1 MKKKIIN
8 NLIELIKK
16 YNNFD
21 EIKLQEIKYG
31 LETIYLTIIKTIVF
45 IIISIFLSTLK
56 ELLLF
61 MLFYGILRL
70 TGFGIHAKK
79 SIHCWI
85 SSFVTFI
92 LIPILIKYV
101 QLNTNVIYTLLLISV
116 LLLTIYAPADTP
128 KRPLINKKKR
138 TIYKIITIIISIIYS
153 TLIITKTTNIII
165 NNSMLYSLLL
175 EGFLVT
181 PLSYKLFGVS
191 YKNYKNY
198 KRKEKKKWNYSL
210 H

>member
-1 MKKKIIN
+1 MKNRIIN
-8 NLIELIKK
+8 NLMDIIKK

-21 EIKLQEIKYG
+21 DIKLQEIKYG

-45 IIISIFLSTLK
+45 IIISIILSTLK

-70 TGFGIHAKK
+70 TGFGVHAKK

-85 SSFVTFI
+85 SSFITFI
-92 LIPILIKYV
+92 LIPIFIKYL
-101 QLNTNVIYTLLLISV
+101 QLNNIIISILLFISILLLI
-116 LLLTIYAPADTP
+116 IYAPADTP

-138 TIYKIITIIISIIYS
+138 IIYKVLTIFVAVTYTILIIIKP
-153 TLIITKTTNIII
+153 TNLIT
-165 NNSMLYSLLL
+165 NSMIYSLLL
-175 EGFLVT
+175 EGFLVA
-181 PLSYKLFGVS
+181 PISYKLFGVS

-198 KRKEKKKWNYSL
+198 KRKEKK
-210 H
+210 

>member
-1 MKKKIIN
+1 MKNRIIN
-8 NLIELIKK
+8 NLMDIIKK

-21 EIKLQEIKYG
+21 DIKLQEIKYG

-45 IIISIFLSTLK
+45 IIISIILSTLK

-70 TGFGIHAKK
+70 TGFGVHAKK

-85 SSFVTFI
+85 SSFITFI
-92 LIPILIKYV
+92 LIPIFIKYL
-101 QLNTNVIYTLLLISV
+101 QLNNIIISILLFISILLLI
-116 LLLTIYAPADTP
+116 IYAPADTP

-138 TIYKIITIIISIIYS
+138 IIYKVLTIFVAATYTILIIIKP
-153 TLIITKTTNIII
+153 TNLIT
-165 NNSMLYSLLL
+165 NSMIYSLLL

-198 KRKEKKKWNYSL
+198 KRKEKKKWNYLL

>member
-1 MKKKIIN
+1 MKNRIIN
-8 NLIELIKK
+8 NLIDIIKK

-21 EIKLQEIKYG
+21 DIKLQEIKYG

-45 IIISIFLSTLK
+45 IIISIILSTLK

-70 TGFGIHAKK
+70 TGFGVHAKK

-85 SSFVTFI
+85 SSFITFI
-92 LIPILIKYV
+92 LIPILIKYL
-101 QLNTNVIYTLLLISV
+101 QLNNIIISILLFIAILLLI
-116 LLLTIYAPADTP
+116 IYAPADTP

-138 TIYKIITIIISIIYS
+138 IIYKVLTIFVAITYTILIIIKP
-153 TLIITKTTNIII
+153 TNLIT
-165 NNSMLYSLLL
+165 NSMIYSLLL

-198 KRKEKKKWNYSL
+198 KRKEKKK
-210 H
+210 

>member
-1 MKKKIIN
+1 MKNRIIN
-8 NLIELIKK
+8 NLMDIIKK

-21 EIKLQEIKYG
+21 DIKLQEIKYG

-45 IIISIFLSTLK
+45 IIISIILSTLK

-70 TGFGIHAKK
+70 TGFGVHAKK

-85 SSFVTFI
+85 SSFITFI
-92 LIPILIKYV
+92 LIPIFIKYL
-101 QLNTNVIYTLLLISV
+101 QLNNIIISILLFISILLLI
-116 LLLTIYAPADTP
+116 IYAPADTP

-138 TIYKIITIIISIIYS
+138 IIYKVLTIFVAATYTILIIIKP
-153 TLIITKTTNIII
+153 TNLIT
-165 NNSMLYSLLL
+165 NSMIYSLLL
-175 EGFLVT
+175 EGFLVA
-181 PLSYKLFGVS
+181 PISYKLFGVS

-198 KRKEKKKWNYSL
+198 KRKEKKK
-210 H
+210 

>member
-1 MKKKIIN
+1 MKNRIIN
-8 NLIELIKK
+8 NLIDIIKK

-21 EIKLQEIKYG
+21 DIKLQEIKYG

-45 IIISIFLSTLK
+45 IIISIILSTLK

-70 TGFGIHAKK
+70 TGFGVHAKK

-85 SSFVTFI
+85 SSFITFI
-92 LIPILIKYV
+92 LIPILIKYL
-101 QLNTNVIYTLLLISV
+101 QLNNIIISILLFISILLLI
-116 LLLTIYAPADTP
+116 IYAPADTP

-138 TIYKIITIIISIIYS
+138 IIYKVLTIFVAVTYTILIIIKP
-153 TLIITKTTNIII
+153 TNLIT
-165 NNSMLYSLLL
+165 NSMIYSLLL
-175 EGFLVT
+175 EGFLVA
-181 PLSYKLFGVS
+181 PISYKLFGVS

-198 KRKEKKKWNYSL
+198 KRKEKKK
-210 H
+210 